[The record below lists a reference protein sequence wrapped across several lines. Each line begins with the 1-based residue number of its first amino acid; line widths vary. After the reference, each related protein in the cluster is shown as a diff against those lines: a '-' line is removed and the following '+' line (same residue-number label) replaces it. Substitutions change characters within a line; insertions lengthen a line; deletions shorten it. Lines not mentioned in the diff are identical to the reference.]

1 MIYPSNDVQ
10 KSAVEN
16 MKGGKGLLSMTH
28 ILQEGQF
35 CDKGRLFTHSV
46 LKPGVSIGTH
56 PHDGEFEVYYIL
68 SGEGSYNDNGVLKT
82 VRAGDV
88 TVCPSGEVHGLEN
101 TGSTDLTMIALIL
114 YC

>member
-1 MIYPSNDVQ
+1 
-10 KSAVEN
+10 
-16 MKGGKGLLSMTH
+16 MKGGKGLLYTTH

-35 CDKGRLFTHSV
+35 CDKGRAFTKTV
-46 LKPGVSIGTH
+46 LKPGVSIGAH

-68 SGEGSYNDNGVLKT
+68 SGEGIYNDNGVLKN
-82 VRAGDV
+82 VCAGDV

>member
-1 MIYPSNDVQ
+1 MICSSQDVK
-10 KSAVEN
+10 KSIAEN
-16 MKGGKGLLSMTH
+16 MKGGKGQFAMTH
-28 ILQEGQF
+28 ILQEGEF
-35 CDKGRLFTHSV
+35 CDKGRLFTHSI

-56 PHDGEFEVYYIL
+56 PHNDEFEVYYIL
-68 SGEGSYNDNGVLKT
+68 SGEGAYNDNGVLKT

-101 TGSTDLTMIALIL
+101 TGNEDLAMIALIL